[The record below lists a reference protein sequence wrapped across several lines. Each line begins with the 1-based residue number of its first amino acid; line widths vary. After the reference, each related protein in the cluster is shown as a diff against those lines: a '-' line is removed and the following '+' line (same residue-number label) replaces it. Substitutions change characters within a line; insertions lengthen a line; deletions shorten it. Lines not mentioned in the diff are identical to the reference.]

1 MDEGRGNDLSAMLS
15 GAMSDPRFTEILT
28 RLKSGVDSGEI
39 DLEKMKSAALSGDG
53 AELARA
59 AAGKGEE
66 EKKPPATEEVKKEE
80 PRAKSV
86 LSPAELEK
94 HKRLLAAL
102 KPYLSEPKKEAVENI
117 LKVGQITDIAQLL
130 GLGK

>member
-1 MDEGRGNDLSAMLS
+1 MDEGRGNDLSEMLS

-59 AAGKGEE
+59 AAGGGEE
-66 EKKPPATEEVKKEE
+66 TKPPKAEEPKKEE